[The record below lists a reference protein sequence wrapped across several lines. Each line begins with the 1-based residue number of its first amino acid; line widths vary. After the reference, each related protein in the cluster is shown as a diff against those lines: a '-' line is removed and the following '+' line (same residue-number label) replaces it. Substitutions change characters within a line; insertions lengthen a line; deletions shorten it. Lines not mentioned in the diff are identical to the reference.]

1 MLDLYDTIETYRNWS
16 GGKEDFLKAIEEM
29 EREDPTKRML
39 VSKKAPYN
47 SLPVNMRRIQWFI
60 SNRIIPKAMSKKFEF
75 KHIVFYWLAIN
86 LRKQKVTFKQLENLI
101 DQISVETACQILAKE
116 GQETQ
121 FLKLGKDLLD
131 NLLQDEIALGLKR
144 LGRPEGRALKS
155 NLVRLAI
162 TPWCHVTLNE
172 KELSD
177 LTEEDADILASAFR
191 QALGRVIL

>member
-60 SNRIIPKAMSKKFEF
+60 SNRIIPKAMSKNFEY

-101 DQISVETACQILAKE
+101 DQISVETACKILAKE
-116 GQETQ
+116 GQQTQ
-121 FLKLGKDLLD
+121 FLKLGKDLPD
-131 NLLQDEIALGLKR
+131 NLLQDEIATGLKR

-172 KELSD
+172 KELFD

-191 QALGRVIL
+191 QALSRTVL

>member
-1 MLDLYDTIETYRNWS
+1 MLNLFDKIETYRKWS
-16 GGKEDFLKAIEEM
+16 GDRENFLKVIEEI
-29 EREDPTKRML
+29 EREDTTRRML

-60 SNRIIPKAMSKKFEF
+60 SNRIIPKAMSKNFEF
-75 KHIVFYWLAIN
+75 SHLVYYWLAIN

-101 DQISVETACQILAKE
+101 DQISVEAACQILAKG
-116 GQETQ
+116 GQESQ
-121 FLKLGKDLLD
+121 FLKLGKDLPD

-155 NLVRLAI
+155 NLIRLAI

-172 KELSD
+172 KELLD
-177 LTEEDADILASAFR
+177 LKEDDADILASAFR
-191 QALGRVIL
+191 QALSRVML